1 MSLLCIGL
9 LAIPVHAEDLK
20 GKATVYSLSGKT
32 VLGTE
37 TRYGICAT
45 GNKELL
51 GKYVILYQ
59 RLPDDKKGECL
70 GIFSVEDTGC
80 KKDVIDIWCP
90 IEYQKMIIDKTYENG
105 CQGKIYIQIVE

>member
-9 LAIPVHAEDLK
+9 LTTPVHAEDLK
-20 GKATVYSLSGKT
+20 GRATVYSLQGKT
-32 VLGTE
+32 ALGTD

-90 IEYQKMIIDKTYENG
+90 IEYQKMIIDRTYENDCDG
-105 CQGKIYIQIVE
+105 RIYIQEI

>member
-9 LAIPVHAEDLK
+9 ITIPVHAKDLK
-20 GKATVYSLSGKT
+20 GRVTVYSDVGKT
-32 VLGTE
+32 ALGTD

-45 GNKELL
+45 SNKELF

-70 GIFSVEDTGC
+70 GIFHVEDTGC
-80 KKDVIDIWCP
+80 KEEVIDIWCP
-90 IEYQKMIIDKTYENG
+90 KEYQKMIIDRTYENG
-105 CQGKIYIQIVE
+105 CQGKIYIQVVE